1 MKAPIQPKLT
11 IKDTANGTR
20 LFGLEFP
27 DLSTSPISGL
37 PIVHGVPESPAVIR
51 GNFLIQ
57 SEYDFKGIE
66 VRVHYTAKAIVGV
79 TMGTNRIDR
88 IDLLD
93 EASRSLTPT
102 HAPGKPNTIAAG
114 TYRLPFEFTIH
125 PTIPPSCLTEFSA
138 VRFEIQGRITRGT
151 WSKDL
156 LTTPQCIHVAQSRI
170 PAPIQRSL
178 AVPGGL
184 ESVHLMRTSGIWSR
198 VQPYEVLWK
207 DTPVAFGQI
216 VPTTLR
222 IFPPQNQIGAISVD
236 SPIVA
241 VESVEMVMEQ
251 FANVR
256 DHPKSHKLW
265 ELNHTVSRTVMKH
278 EQQQWQPVA
287 PGVIWTTDLV
297 FLVPGE
303 AQMLASLESSCL
315 IVKFVVEF
323 KITCRLTNGT
333 TNILVAYVPL
343 QVTAPRPSSDKDKM
357 PTPAEAMAELAHYVQ
372 HFTAQPISD
381 YGQASVPLETGLT
394 RVMSPKK
401 YTFTAPT
408 MTAAASSTKT
418 SSGVGVPVAV

>member
-1 MKAPIQPKLT
+1 MKAPMQPKLT
-11 IKDTANGTR
+11 RKDTANGTR

-27 DLSTSPISGL
+27 DLSISPISGL
-37 PIVHGVPESPAVIR
+37 PMVYGVPESPAVIR

-93 EASRSLTPT
+93 EASRSLIPT
-102 HAPGKPNTIAAG
+102 HAPGKPNTISAG

-125 PTIPPSCLTEFSA
+125 PTIPPSSLTEFSA

-170 PAPIQRSL
+170 LAPIQRSL
-178 AVPGGL
+178 AVAGGL

-222 IFPPQNQIGAISVD
+222 IFPPQNQISAISVD

-241 VESVEMVMEQ
+241 IESVEMD
-251 FANVR
+251 R
-256 DHPKSHKLW
+256 DEARAAAVETTGAGRDLDDRSG
-265 ELNHTVSRTVMKH
+265 VSGARGG
-278 EQQQWQPVA
+278 P
-287 PGVIWTTDLV
+287 D
-297 FLVPGE
+297 
-303 AQMLASLESSCL
+303 ASVLS
-315 IVKFVVEF
+315 VKFEVVF

-333 TNILVAYVPL
+333 KNVLVAYVPL
-343 QVTAPRPSSDKDKM
+343 QVTAPRPPSDKDKM

-381 YGQASVPLETGLT
+381 YDQASVPLETGLT

-401 YTFTAPT
+401 YTFTVPT
-408 MTAAASSTKT
+408 MTVASSTKT
-418 SSGVGVPVAV
+418 SSGVGAPVAV